1 MRKAFKFIGDSRK
14 DKNGRSKK
22 DRADK
27 KIEAESLFSLPF
39 KKNSSQKTMNAQYLK
54 QVFSN
59 S

>member
-1 MRKAFKFIGDSRK
+1 MVKYCMRKAFKFIGDSRK

-39 KKNSSQKTMNAQYLK
+39 KQNSS
-54 QVFSN
+54 
-59 S
+59 